1 MFAVVAREVAGCL
14 NLPLV
19 SVIRFDAGEMAV
31 HVGALGREN
40 PFPVGTSRQLDE
52 HGAAGPV
59 FHSGRPAWVDYA
71 HVPGPI
77 AARLAHEAG
86 IRTAGGRAEGRPSK
100 ALSIEPAV
108 AGRERGVD
116 HVAVAVVAGGGGFR
130 RFKWR
135 GGRRGWQ
142 SARVHR
148 LGLVGIGRAWA
159 CQHREL
165 SSQLTDEP
173 GWTVAYIAERTAVPR
188 PGS

>member
-1 MFAVVAREVAGCL
+1 MFAVVAQEVAGCL

-31 HVGALGREN
+31 HVGAWGREN
-40 PFPVGTSRQLDE
+40 PFPVGNSRQLDE
-52 HGAAGPV
+52 HGAAGLV

-71 HVPGPI
+71 HVPGPF

-86 IRTAGGRAEGRPSK
+86 IRTAVAVPKVGRRRRCRSSRRWPGGSA
-100 ALSIEPAV
+100 ALITS
-108 AGRERGVD
+108 
-116 HVAVAVVAGGGGFR
+116 VAVVAGGGGFR
-130 RFKWR
+130 RFKWC

-148 LGLVGIGRAWA
+148 LRLVGIGRAWA